1 MDDLHMPTTFL
12 RDLAE
17 CVAQARR
24 AQDRREPAPPGSSEG
39 HPFLPIVEADRLY
52 FRVITRAGSRPE
64 VPDGVADALAG
75 TFGEVWRRLPRPDRQ
90 RLLAYWREQRG
101 WDPTFGPREGPR
113 PFSEVIHPSEVSAE
127 GVDQFGHH
135 LSFPAA
141 LIMRRPRAVALS
153 VGRALAGAYRLAT
166 GAHWSVVLR
175 LVAGPLERWGV
186 LLAEA
191 AAEAHGSRRHRL
203 GAAILQ

>member
-1 MDDLHMPTTFL
+1 MDDLHLPATFL

-24 AQDRREPAPPGSSEG
+24 ARDRRESAPPGSSEG
-39 HPFLPIVEADRLY
+39 HPFLPIVEADGLY
-52 FRVITRAGSRPE
+52 FRVVTRAGSRPQ
-64 VPDGVADALAG
+64 VPDGVADAFAG

-113 PFSEVIHPSEVSAE
+113 PVIHVVHPSEDSAE
-127 GVDQFGHH
+127 GVDQFGH
-135 LSFPAA
+135 LLTFPAA
-141 LIMRRPRAVALS
+141 LILRRPGAVALS

-166 GAHWSVVLR
+166 GAHWRLVLR
-175 LVAGPLERWGV
+175 LVEDPLARWERTHADAGDD
-186 LLAEA
+186 
-191 AAEAHGSRRHRL
+191 AHG
-203 GAAILQ
+203 A